1 MTLPIT
7 QQTLEYWDAY
17 FINHGIKTPIFQLAE
32 IVVLE
37 ALGPDWFERFLHYLS
52 ERKDLQV
59 LPLDLADH
67 ERAISQ
73 MRIGHLIYLLQFC
86 DGFVDRIEDIRNAE
100 IEASFFELSL
110 AAIFVQNGYKLRFV
124 KPSGRKQEDYDFDVS
139 VDHKWIAVEAKTRRN
154 GPIENAS
161 TIRNALKKARSQLPI
176 DRPGVIGISIASE
189 YDGCRLGKHSIHTI
203 EQEIHEFLH
212 KTSRVNK
219 VIVFYHIWSGQPP
232 VCRTIFHEIG
242 KCVLCKSIPARESI
256 ERKYLISN
264 VSELEQKGTVTVF
277 PSFAPQY
284 AYLQDKAHT

>member
-1 MTLPIT
+1 MTIPIT
-7 QQTLEYWDAY
+7 QETLEYWDAY
-17 FINHGIKTPIFQLAE
+17 FINLGLNTPIFQLAK
-32 IVVLE
+32 IVVCE
-37 ALGPDWFERFLHYLS
+37 ALGPDWFERFSDYLS
-52 ERKDLQV
+52 QRKDLQA
-59 LPLDLADH
+59 LPQDLADH

-73 MRIGHLIYLLQFC
+73 IRIGHLIYLLQSC
-86 DGFVDRIEDIRNAE
+86 EGFVDRIADFRNAE

-124 KPSGRKQEDYDFDVS
+124 KPCGRKQEDYDFDVC

-154 GPIENAS
+154 GPIKNTS

-189 YDGCRLGKHSIHTI
+189 FDGSSLGKHSIQTI
-203 EQEIHEFLH
+203 EEEIHEFLH

-219 VIVFYHIWSGQPP
+219 VIVFYHTWSGQPP

-242 KCVLCKSIPARESI
+242 KCVLCKSIPARERI
-256 ERKYLISN
+256 ERQYLISS

-284 AYLQDKAHT
+284 SYLLDKAHT